1 MRRADQYAAELSH
14 ASNDMF
20 AEEIE
25 SAETTYPL
33 DPECSHRP
41 TKRKQ
46 KPHPKT
52 KQTKKPRISSNLH
65 DREIEQLSSSSSDEA
80 LPSPPPP
87 QQKSK
92 RNARYRR
99 QRSKT
104 FEASL
109 QRAKSMKN
117 TFRQTQALDL
127 DEEKL
132 YSMTRPAYAHENEAP
147 TYHVKIGKDPTCSCP
162 YSQKSSIVCKH
173 RLWVMLFV
181 LEIPE
186 DSYLLHQKAFTPSE
200 VKQILQRGMD
210 YNMPP
215 RNTTGSSQPTQHTF
229 KHQPV
234 AVPRQTQI

>member
-1 MRRADQYAAELSH
+1 MPLNFHMLPS
-14 ASNDMF
+14 SNYMF
-20 AEEIE
+20 AEERE

-52 KQTKKPRISSNLH
+52 KQTKEPRISSHLH

-92 RNARYRR
+92 RNARYRE

-127 DEEKL
+127 GEEKL
-132 YSMTRPAYAHENEAP
+132 YSVTRPAYARENEAP

-162 YSQKSSIVCKH
+162 NSLKSSIVCKH

-186 DSYLLHQKAFTPSE
+186 DSYLLLSRSNSPPEVCCPPGHFTS
-200 VKQILQRGMD
+200 K
-210 YNMPP
+210 
-215 RNTTGSSQPTQHTF
+215 HT
-229 KHQPV
+229 
-234 AVPRQTQI
+234 VPL